1 MRSVIIALMLA
12 AGIGLVGSQAR
23 AAECSGPEFQQVRDS
38 ILQGCPCTGNHGQHV
53 SCVAHA
59 VKQAVADGNLD
70 VTCKGKVVRCGAR
83 STCGHKDGF
92 VTCSICDPGT
102 CTNGLC
108 DDGLT
113 ACTDSTECAAVLRR
127 CSTKSDASKCQV
139 PGSAPAGATV
149 VVGNGSCCAASCV
162 VE

>member
-1 MRSVIIALMLA
+1 MRSVIIALALV

-23 AAECSGPEFQQVRDS
+23 AAECSGPAFQQVRDS
-38 ILQGCPCTGNHGQHV
+38 ILQGCPCTNHGQHV

-59 VKQAVADGNLD
+59 VKQAVADGDLD

-83 STCGHKDGF
+83 STCGHKAGF

-108 DDGLT
+108 DDGVT
-113 ACTDSTECAAVLRR
+113 ACDELTPCAPVLRR
-127 CSTKSDASKCQV
+127 CSTKSDASKCKV
-139 PGSAPAGATV
+139 PEGSPGATV
-149 VVGNGSCCAASCV
+149 VVGGGSCCAASCV